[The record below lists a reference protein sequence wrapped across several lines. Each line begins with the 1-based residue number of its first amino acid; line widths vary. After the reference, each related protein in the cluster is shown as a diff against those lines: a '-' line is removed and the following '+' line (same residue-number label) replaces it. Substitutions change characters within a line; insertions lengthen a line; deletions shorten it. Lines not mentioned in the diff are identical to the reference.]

1 MKEPKS
7 REAARTALKVNRII
21 HAVGYIIPSVLVFLI
36 IGGILFLWQKSIIT
50 GLTAVKLTPVPG
62 VLLMI
67 WIIVWS
73 KKFERKEA
81 FLYDYLHNHKDEQ
94 E

>member
-7 REAARTALKVNRII
+7 REAARAALKVNRTI
-21 HAVGYIIPSVLVFLI
+21 HIAGYVIPAVLVFLI

-50 GLTAVKLTPVPG
+50 GLTAIKLTPAPG

-67 WIIVWS
+67 WIIIWG
-73 KKFERKEA
+73 KMFERKET
-81 FLYDYLHNHKDEQ
+81 FLRDYLHNHKEDKE
-94 E
+94 